1 MLFRKKVEK
10 LCACCV
16 HAGKLNSE
24 QMLCAKRGFVPRGF
38 RCFRFRYDPLKREPL
53 KQKPKN
59 PSVLDQM
66 DFSL

>member
-16 HAGKLNSE
+16 HAARLESG
-24 QMLCAKRGFVPRGF
+24 QMLCAKRGFVSESF
-38 RCFRFRYDPLKREPL
+38 RCHRFRYDPLKREPL
-53 KQKPKN
+53 KQKPKDT
-59 PSVLDQM
+59 SLLDEM